1 MSRKNRWH
9 DQRQEMAQAIHFLS
23 SLPDDLQTIMGEVVI
38 HITDKDFK
46 VNDVLSTFKSL
57 GHEKILGLNQ
67 SKKKRRNY
75 DNNPTLHKAINC
87 IYVLPDEQRIQVG
100 YQLLKLINYVIQ
112 YFEAHKKAN
121 MPASADTLRS
131 LAQAFAQ
138 GGAPEA
144 DRILT
149 AIVKDLS
156 LHQVAIGEDHTREG
170 LVARKVQDETDMGI
184 IQEKAAS
191 NKKASRS

>member
-23 SLPDDLQTIMGEVVI
+23 SLPDDLQTIMGEIVI
-38 HITDKDFK
+38 HITDKEFK
-46 VNDVLSTFKSL
+46 VNELLTTFKSL

-87 IYVLPDEQRIQVG
+87 IYVLPDEQRVLVG
-100 YQLLKLINYVIQ
+100 NQLLKLIHYVIQ

-121 MPASADTLRS
+121 MPASAASLKM
-131 LAQAFAQ
+131 LAQAFAN
-138 GGAPEA
+138 GGAAEA
-144 DRILT
+144 DRML
-149 AIVKDLS
+149 ASIVKDLA
-156 LHQVAIGEDHTREG
+156 LHQVAIGEDSTREG
-170 LVARKVQDETDMGI
+170 LVARKAHDDMSV
-184 IQEKAAS
+184 IQEKA
-191 NKKASRS
+191 KMPPKAKHS